1 VTDNSTQLAGSNEE
15 PSIVGHHAIDLNTGF
30 LKRDRLLLQNSASA
44 AVFLGF
50 GERKALYR
58 LVAEAEQFAK
68 QYDPNE
74 SRDENGRWI
83 ASVGAAV
90 SLAVDRVGPL
100 SATSGLTGTFGN
112 LSRAPSIFGEVGPA
126 ALEALGGLAVTF
138 ATGATAFLGAYFLP
152 LGRRSAVDSG
162 TLPGH
167 PDITYHYD
175 GDMGHFTL
183 YNSDHELLF
192 TGITNGDGVIRT
204 QDGDAIGRRIDG
216 TIVMDSTILPDETEA
231 APVSQIEAEGLNEAQ
246 TEAQAKAEAI
256 AGTQPQLCPDPLPD
270 RPGYK
275 SPLSM
280 AYQQYVNTLVNPEHP
295 LSPGL
300 AVYFFNAE
308 TGRSVAFDDC
318 YATNGIPVDA
328 KGYGLARM
336 IQNTKMAG
344 FLGASFTKQA
354 ARQVGA
360 AAGRPI
366 DWYVAEPG
374 AANFF
379 RTTFAK
385 AGFST
390 IHVIDAPMPVVKLFI
405 GAMRR
410 FLGL

>member
-1 VTDNSTQLAGSNEE
+1 MTRHSAPNSHF
-15 PSIVGHHAIDLNTGF
+15 PSSDKLPIDINTAIIR
-30 LKRDRLLLQNSASA
+30 RDRVLLQDMDIGAFF
-44 AVFLGF
+44 VGF
-50 GERKALYR
+50 GRRNVLQSQVTA
-58 LVAEAEQFAK
+58 AEQLVK
-68 QYDPNE
+68 QYNPDQ
-74 SRDENGRWI
+74 SRDENGRWT
-83 ASVGAAV
+83 AGAAV
-90 SLAVDRVGPL
+90 SLATDHAAPPSGM
-100 SATSGLTGTFGN
+100 AGGLTGTLGA
-112 LSRAPSIFGEVGPA
+112 LPRAPSLFGEAGPA
-126 ALEALGGLAVTF
+126 ALEALSGLAVTF
-138 ATGATAFLGAYFLP
+138 TSAATAFLGAYFFP
-152 LGRRSAVDSG
+152 LGRRGAVDSG

-175 GDMGHFTL
+175 GDIGHFTL
-183 YNSDHELLF
+183 YDSDHALLF

-204 QDGDAIGRRIDG
+204 EDGDAIGRRIGG
-216 TIVMDSTILPDETEA
+216 TIVMDSTILPDEAEA
-231 APVSQIEAEGLNEAQ
+231 IPDSQIDAEGVNEARSQ
-246 TEAQAKAEAI
+246 AQAKADAI

-328 KGYGLARM
+328 KGYGLERM

-354 ARQVGA
+354 SRQVGA

-379 RTTFAK
+379 RTTFTK
-385 AGFST
+385 AGFTS
-390 IHVIDAPMPVVKLFI
+390 IHVIDAPMPVIKLFI

-410 FLGL
+410 FLEL